1 MLRLHIQNYKDREN
15 LVIALANAGYAVRVK
30 EQQNLIGS
38 NYYVELL
45 DFEGK
50 EIMKDS
56 AWNKIIDNI

>member
-15 LVIALANAGYAVRVK
+15 LVVALANAGYAVRVK

-38 NYYVELL
+38 NYFVELL

-50 EIMKDS
+50 EINKDS
-56 AWNKIIDNI
+56 ALEKFINM